1 VVYSFV
7 IIINYILRFGKLLQT
22 LVVSEVEFSAHQ
34 PEFYTFVFPLLLAML
49 SQFTSLINLLL
60 ACNVQVCSD

>member
-1 VVYSFV
+1 MVYSFV

-34 PEFYTFVFPLLLAML
+34 PEFYAFVFPLLLAML